1 MLTRS
6 LFTLLFASALAACGG
21 GGGGG
26 GSAQVFS
33 SWSEIAP
40 NKTLRLTGISLNRD
54 YTLQASDNAVMEF
67 SPLNTE
73 DSTFSISYDSQPDIA
88 SIQLTTGSKTQTF
101 STSAGDGFANLGPI
115 FGSKWYKISFA
126 VDQAGQDFGIALNSI
141 YPGVDWSYQTYG
153 AWLTSTGTGS
163 GYMAS
168 TSVGNQTLSSSIP
181 ASGTAVF
188 NGFSSG
194 FAVLPYGTARSIIVN
209 SDFQATADFGS
220 REVSFA
226 ASNSE
231 AAFLDSLGTIIDGGE
246 AFDYSGTLTYNSGNN
261 LLVGSLNTFEQI
273 DSIVGTVTAQFYGPN
288 AEELGGVFDVSF
300 PRGFNSYSGAFGA
313 KR

>member
-26 GSAQVFS
+26 GSAQIFS

-54 YTLQASDNAVMEF
+54 YTAPAPNYTVTEI

-101 STSAGDGFANLGPI
+101 STSAGDGFATLGPI

-153 AWLTSTGTGS
+153 AWYTGGGTGS

-194 FAVLPYGTARSIIVN
+194 FALTSDGERSIIVS

-220 REVSFA
+220 REVLFA

-231 AAFLDSLGTIIDGGE
+231 AAFLNMLETNIDGRF
-246 AFDYSGTLTYNSGNN
+246 FDYSGTLTYNSGTN
-261 LLVGSLNTFEQI
+261 LLAGSLNTSEGI
-273 DSIVGTVTAQFYGPN
+273 NSTVIAQFYGPN
-288 AEELGGVFDVSF
+288 AEELGGVFEVSSPNDV
-300 PRGFNSYSGAFGA
+300 GAYSGSFGA